1 MFSRAS
7 QGLAESRLRALA
19 ALIRRK
25 PPLTE
30 ESITVVDQPMLKRA
44 ITASALGNTME
55 WFDFGVYGYLAATLG
70 KVFYPDASSSA
81 QLLATF
87 ATFAAAFVVRPLG
100 GLFFGP
106 LGDKIGRQKVLAA
119 TMIMM
124 AVGTF
129 LVGCIPS
136 YASIGIWAPILLLI
150 ARMVQG
156 FSTGGEYGGA
166 TTFIAEYS
174 PDRRRGFLGSWLDFG
189 TFVGYSLGSLT
200 VTVLNGWLGEEA
212 MIDWGWRIPF
222 FIAGPMGLIGL
233 YLRMKLEDTPAF
245 RKQLDDHEA
254 KMKQNESAG
263 REIGTIFVRFWRPL
277 LICIGLVLLYNVTN
291 YMITAYLPTYFTDVI
306 GRSQLSADLLVL
318 ASMVVVVLIIVGV
331 GALSDKIGRRPV
343 FAFGAVMQIIVAVP
357 CFMLFRSEGIWAPA
371 VACVVFGVVLAC
383 FAAPTAST
391 LPALFPTSVRY
402 GALSIG
408 FNIAVSAF
416 GGTTPLYTEAIVKAT
431 DNTLVPGF
439 ILMVS
444 GVIGLVAVKYLKE
457 SAGLP
462 LNGSP
467 PQVDTT
473 DEAAETYADA
483 KEAALVG

>member
-1 MFSRAS
+1 M
-7 QGLAESRLRALA
+7 
-19 ALIRRK
+19 
-25 PPLTE
+25 
-30 ESITVVDQPMLKRA
+30 
-44 ITASALGNTME
+44 
-55 WFDFGVYGYLAATLG
+55 
-70 KVFYPDASSSA
+70 
-81 QLLATF
+81 
-87 ATFAAAFVVRPLG
+87 
-100 GLFFGP
+100 
-106 LGDKIGRQKVLAA
+106 
-119 TMIMM
+119 
-124 AVGTF
+124 
-129 LVGCIPS
+129 
-136 YASIGIWAPILLLI
+136 
-150 ARMVQG
+150 
-156 FSTGGEYGGA
+156 
-166 TTFIAEYS
+166 AEYS